1 MSPIAVVYRPHST
14 DKALEYIYIYIY
26 IYKILSKSSERE
38 RERKETM
45 ERGAEFPHFGN
56 RHAKSSSGKV

>member
-1 MSPIAVVYRPHST
+1 MSPIAVVYRPFNRQSFR
-14 DKALEYIYIYIY
+14 IYIYIY
-26 IYKILSKSSERE
+26 IKNTVKKFRERE

-56 RHAKSSSGKV
+56 RQAKSSSGKV

>member
-1 MSPIAVVYRPHST
+1 MSPIAVVYRPFNRQSFR
-14 DKALEYIYIYIY
+14 IYIYIY